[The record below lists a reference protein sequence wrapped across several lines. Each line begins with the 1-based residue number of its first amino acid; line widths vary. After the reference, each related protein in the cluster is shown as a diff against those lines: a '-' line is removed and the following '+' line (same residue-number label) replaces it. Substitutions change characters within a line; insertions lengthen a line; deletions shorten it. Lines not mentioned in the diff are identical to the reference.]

1 MSHISLRSVVPIG
14 LFWLAVANASGTTIQ
29 DFDNAN
35 GSIAPGSTVLA
46 YAGVVGSSTCA
57 DATSLFQKGTYA
69 VGNNARDCHSLWS
82 STGPQN
88 PGSTS
93 NFMIVNGDPTN
104 KDVVYQ
110 QVVTVVSGQA
120 TSFSVWLTGLYSS
133 NPAGITLK
141 VFDGIDVGLAG
152 NLLATSPEFAVNL
165 SSPPSPAAWEKLSTS
180 AFQTLSNTITIQ
192 VVNSSRVESGNDFGL
207 DTLDITQTAAAHD
220 SVPEPATF
228 LLAGLSL
235 AVVAF
240 LRPR

>member
-1 MSHISLRSVVPIG
+1 MSHFSLRSVVPIG
-14 LFWLAVANASGTTIQ
+14 LFCLVVASASGTTIQ

-35 GSIAPGSTVLA
+35 GSLAPGSTVLA

-69 VGNNARDCHSLWS
+69 IGNNARDCHSLWS
-82 STGPQN
+82 NTGPQN
-88 PGSTS
+88 PGSTN

-110 QVVTVVSGQA
+110 QVVTVAAGQA

-141 VFDGIDVGLAG
+141 VFDGTNVDPGG
-152 NLLATSPEFAVNL
+152 NLLTSSAEFVVNL
-165 SSPPSPAAWEKLSTS
+165 SSPPSPAAWEKLV
-180 AFQTLSNTITIQ
+180 APNFQTISNTITIQ
-192 VVNSSRVESGNDFGL
+192 IVNSSRVESGNDFGL
-207 DTLDITQTAAAHD
+207 DTLDITQTAGYH

-228 LLAGLSL
+228 LLAGLAL
-235 AVVAF
+235 AGLAF
-240 LRPR
+240 LRPK

>member
-1 MSHISLRSVVPIG
+1 MSQISLRSVVPVG
-14 LFWLAVANASGTTIQ
+14 LFCLAVASVSGTTIQ

-57 DATSLFQKGTYA
+57 NATSLFEKGTYA
-69 VGNNARDCHSLWS
+69 IGSNARDCHSLWS
-82 STGPQN
+82 SSGPQN
-88 PGSTS
+88 PGTNS

-110 QVVTVVSGQA
+110 QVVTVVAGQA

-141 VFDGIDVGLAG
+141 VFDGTNVDPGG
-152 NLLATSPEFAVNL
+152 SLLTTSAEFVVNL
-165 SSPPSPAAWEKLSTS
+165 SSPPSPATWEKFATS
-180 AFQTLSNTITIQ
+180 SFQTISNTITIQ
-192 VVNSSRVESGNDFGL
+192 VVNSSRLESGNDFGL
-207 DTLDITQTAAAHD
+207 DTLDITQTAAHD

-228 LLAGLSL
+228 LLAGLAL
-235 AVVAF
+235 AGLAF
-240 LRPR
+240 LRPK

>member
-14 LFWLAVANASGTTIQ
+14 IFCLVVANASGTTIQ

-35 GSIAPGSTVLA
+35 GSLAPGSTVLA

-57 DATSLFQKGTYA
+57 NATSLFQEGTYA
-69 VGNNARDCHSLWS
+69 IGNNARDCHSLWS

-88 PGSTS
+88 PGANS

-110 QVVTVVSGQA
+110 QVVTVVSGQL
-120 TSFSVWLTGLYSS
+120 TSFSVWITGLYSS

-141 VFDGIDVGLAG
+141 VFDGTNVNPGG
-152 NLLATSPEFAVNL
+152 NILSTSSEFVVNL
-165 SSPPSPAAWEKLSTS
+165 SAPPNAAAWEKLSTS

-192 VVNSSRVESGNDFGL
+192 VLNSSRLESGNDFGL
-207 DTLDITQTAAAHD
+207 DTLEIAQTAVNE

-228 LLAGLSL
+228 LLAGLAL
-235 AVVAF
+235 AGLAF
-240 LRPR
+240 LRPK

>member
-1 MSHISLRSVVPIG
+1 MSQISLRSFIPIG
-14 LFWLAVANASGTTIQ
+14 IFCLAAAIATGTTIQ

-35 GSIAPGSTVLA
+35 GSLAPGSTVLA

-57 DATSLFQKGTYA
+57 DATSLFEKGTYA
-69 VGNNARDCHSLWS
+69 LGNNARDCHSLWS

-88 PGSTS
+88 PGVTS

-110 QVVTVVSGQA
+110 QVVTVVAGQA

-141 VFDGIDVGLAG
+141 VYDGTDASLGG
-152 NLLATSPEFAVNL
+152 NLLTSSPEFAVNL
-165 SSPPSPAAWEKLSTS
+165 SSPPSPAAWEKHSTPN
-180 AFQTLSNTITIQ
+180 FQTISNTITIQ
-192 VVNSSRVESGNDFGL
+192 VLNSSRLESGNDFGL
-207 DTLDITQTAAAHD
+207 DTLEITQTSAHD
-220 SVPEPATF
+220 PVPEPATF